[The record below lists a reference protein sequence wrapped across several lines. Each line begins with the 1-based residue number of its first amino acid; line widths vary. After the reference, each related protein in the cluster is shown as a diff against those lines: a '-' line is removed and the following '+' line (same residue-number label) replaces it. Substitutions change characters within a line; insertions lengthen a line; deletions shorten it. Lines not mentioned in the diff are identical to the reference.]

1 MLDINRICRH
11 FSLSQHDLAKK
22 TGILQPSLS
31 RMQYSKDVKLSTIIK
46 IADSLEVSVVEIIN
60 ISEGVGR

>member
-11 FSLSQHDLAKK
+11 FNLSQHDLAKK

-31 RMQYSKDVKLSTIIK
+31 RMNSSDVKLSTIIK
-46 IADSLEVSVVEIIN
+46 IAGSLGVSVVELIN
-60 ISEGVGR
+60 ISEGVGN